1 MTVSVTRR
9 YRFSASHRLH
19 TELLTEAENA
29 RVFGKCNNPFGHGH
43 DYELDVTVT
52 GEVDSE
58 TGQVIR
64 MDRLDS
70 YVQDQVL
77 SRFANRYINVDVPE
91 FRDLVPTTENV
102 VLVIAALLR
111 EHWTERFGTGG
122 PKLARIHIQETG
134 RNGFELNLTERK
146 PESDVQG
153 GRASIPSE
161 MHSGTYV

>member
-1 MTVSVTRR
+1 MMVSVTRR

-19 TELLTEAENA
+19 TELLTETENA
-29 RVFGKCNNPFGHGH
+29 RVFGKCNNPYGHGH

-52 GEVDSE
+52 GGVDAE

-77 SRFANRYINVDVPE
+77 NRFANRYINVDVPE

-102 VLVIAALLR
+102 VLVIARLLR
-111 EHWTERFGTGG
+111 EHWTERFGAGG
-122 PKLARIHIQETG
+122 PQLARIHVQETG
-134 RNGFELNLTERK
+134 RNGFELSLAERK
-146 PESDVQG
+146 PEFEADG
-153 GRASIPSE
+153 GRVSMPSE
-161 MHSGTYV
+161 APSGAYV